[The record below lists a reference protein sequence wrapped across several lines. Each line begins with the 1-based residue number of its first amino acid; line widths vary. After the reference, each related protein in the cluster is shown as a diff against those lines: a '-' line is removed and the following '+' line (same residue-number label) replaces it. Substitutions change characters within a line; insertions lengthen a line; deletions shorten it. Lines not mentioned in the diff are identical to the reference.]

1 MMPKA
6 ARISYTTRI
15 AYIVTAD
22 YYTDDRPTTCALK
35 IQPVNFDPAIMID
48 YTEYV
53 GRHHSREIENFTR
66 LEDALKRISEIG
78 EASSEHILAHS

>member
-1 MMPKA
+1 MMPKTT
-6 ARISYTTRI
+6 RISYATRI

-53 GRHHSREIENFTR
+53 GRHHSREIENFAR

-78 EASSEHILAHS
+78 EVASEHALARS